1 MIKEIRHK
9 NICVSMDAESLKQL
23 RDIAEHTGKSK
34 SRIVRDAIKREHK
47 EIKVM
52 HDYQF

>member
-1 MIKEIRHK
+1 MIKEIKHK
-9 NICVSMDAESLKQL
+9 NICVSMDAERLQQL

-47 EIKVM
+47 EITK
-52 HDYQF
+52 

>member
-1 MIKEIRHK
+1 MIKEIKHK

-34 SRIVRDAIKREHK
+34 SRIVRDAIQKEYK
-47 EIKVM
+47 EIRK
-52 HDYQF
+52 